1 LWCSLPAVQHEVGGD
16 DELGAGDILDAEV
29 GDEAG
34 GGCEGP
40 DEEAEGPLER
50 HVAQDVAPSP
60 RPPVLLEHVVLDQ
73 PARGAHRAAAH
84 ACGVGQ
90 PSQASRSERAIGEG
104 GRAGLLVVEALDGA
118 DVGADERDLGGGV
131 GVRVAAVE
139 EPAAAAALLLVA
151 AAAVLE
157 RRVQEER

>member
-1 LWCSLPAVQHEVGGD
+1 MSAVQHEVGGD

-60 RPPVLLEHVVLDQ
+60 RPPVLLEHVVLD
-73 PARGAHRAAAH
+73 
-84 ACGVGQ
+84 
-90 PSQASRSERAIGEG
+90 E
-104 GRAGLLVVEALDGA
+104 LVVEALDGA